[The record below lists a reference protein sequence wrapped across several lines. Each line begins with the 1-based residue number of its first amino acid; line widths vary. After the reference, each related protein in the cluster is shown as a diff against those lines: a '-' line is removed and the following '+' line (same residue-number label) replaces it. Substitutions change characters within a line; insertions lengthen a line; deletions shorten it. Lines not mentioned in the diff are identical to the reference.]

1 MDREELKSTLG
12 QLHEQLQSGEPIDP
26 EVALLLRRIADD
38 VNLLSTSTSES
49 AETAP
54 QKESLLDQLMG
65 FTRDFEESHP
75 ELAETI
81 GRVASAL
88 SRIGI

>member
-12 QLHEQLQSGEPIDP
+12 QLHEQLQSGKPIDP
-26 EVALLLRRIADD
+26 EVALLLNQIASE
-38 VNLLSTSTSES
+38 VNLLSASEPAVTS
-49 AETAP
+49 P

-65 FTRDFEESHP
+65 FTKDFEESHP

-81 GRVASAL
+81 GRVATAL